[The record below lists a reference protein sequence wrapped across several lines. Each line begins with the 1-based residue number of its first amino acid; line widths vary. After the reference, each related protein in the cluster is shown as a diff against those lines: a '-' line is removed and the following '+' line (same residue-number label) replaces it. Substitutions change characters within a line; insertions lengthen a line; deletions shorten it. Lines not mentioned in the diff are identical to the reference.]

1 MKLRK
6 LQMKDAEFM
15 LEWMHDESVVKY
27 LHANF
32 AEKTILDCREFI
44 KSSENNTTCLHM
56 AIVDENDTYMGTIS
70 LKYIRDSVAE
80 FAISIRNS
88 AMGKGYS
95 SYGMKEIIKI
105 GFEELKLEEI
115 YWCVSKD
122 NKRAIRFYDKNEY
135 QKVNGCNID
144 AIGYSKSQIDSYFW
158 YHVINNNK

>member
-70 LKYIRDSVAE
+70 LKCIRDSVAE

-105 GFEELKLEEI
+105 GFEELKIEEI

-144 AIGYSKSQIDSYFW
+144 VIGYSKLQIDSLFW
-158 YHVINNNK
+158 YHVVNKK